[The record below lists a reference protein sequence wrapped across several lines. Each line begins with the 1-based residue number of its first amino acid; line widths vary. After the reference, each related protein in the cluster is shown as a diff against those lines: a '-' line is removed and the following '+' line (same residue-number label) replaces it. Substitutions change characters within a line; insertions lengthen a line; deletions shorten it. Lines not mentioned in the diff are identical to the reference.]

1 LKVRPKLVVVNR
13 ELAEL
18 SKIIREFDEKNS
30 EDGKPVFTKKVG
42 FYLDGLQFDSG
53 KILGGLDDEIKAVKS
68 EMEQM
73 HQLNLEELKSWM
85 ERFSISKE

>member
-1 LKVRPKLVVVNR
+1 
-13 ELAEL
+13 
-18 SKIIREFDEKNS
+18 
-30 EDGKPVFTKKVG
+30 VFIKTVG

-53 KILGGLDDEIKAVKS
+53 KVLGGLDDEIEAVKI

-85 ERFSISKE
+85 ERISLSKE